1 MDIVVDVPLV
11 NVIFPL
17 MNVIFVKVSDCV
29 GVCLVKFN
37 CVGICLVNVIFDMNV
52 NECMWL
58 LFVYSMWFL

>member
-11 NVIFPL
+11 
-17 MNVIFVKVSDCV
+17 NVIFVKVSDCV

-37 CVGICLVNVIFDMNV
+37 CVGVCLENVIFDMNV

-58 LFVYSMWFL
+58 LFVYSMWFCEG